1 MKNLQQRARNIN
13 VLGAFLGMRDL
24 SELSVQGLK
33 ARCGLKQVDVMVLFG
48 GSHLQGGQVLAQA
61 MEQNLARR
69 YLIVGGEGH
78 TPKASAIRWLKPFRG
93 GTPAACRRPGCST
106 VS

>member
-48 GSHLQGGQVLAQA
+48 GSILQGGQVLAQA

-78 TPKASAIRWLKPFRG
+78 TTQSLRDQMAQAFPGWDTG
-93 GTPAACRRPGCST
+93 GLSLIHI
-106 VS
+106 